1 MQHRIYNL
9 DGGVKILGLGTGDLV
24 VIVFTWFITFQ
35 IFGATLQPRLRFLV
49 GFAATFLAYHL
60 WIRIKDR
67 VPRNFG
73 YHLIAWLGERP
84 QYEVTHDTEP
94 SPYLIDVGTVDELR
108 RRQKR
113 VDKLV
118 RTAIK
123 RRRKLAHNT
132 PAPETGDSS

>member
-9 DGGVKILGLGTGDLV
+9 DGGVKILGLGTGDLA
-24 VIVFTWFITFQ
+24 VIVLTWFITFQ

-49 GFAATFLAYHL
+49 GFAVTFLAYQA

-73 YHLIAWLGERP
+73 YHLVAWLGERP

-94 SPYLIDVGTVDELR
+94 APYLIDVGTVDELR

-113 VDKLV
+113 VDRLV
-118 RTAIK
+118 RSAIK
-123 RRRKLAHNT
+123 RRRAQARN
-132 PAPETGDSS
+132 APRPDTSDRS